1 MIFTAPLQT
10 PEPSV
15 NYTRVLARDDDA
27 GVTNKSLVGLLCVFF
42 GYLVVVMAVAYV
54 VVSLGWLLRGRPG
67 TLAEFASYAMHYEY
81 PEGLLGSHL
90 GLATMTLICFGV
102 VYWIHR
108 VPPRWLVSVQPGMR
122 WRYLLA
128 CLLVACVALNAI
140 YWLSRIGQPF
150 QPDLPSNASLW
161 FSSILIASPLQ
172 AAGEEFVFRGYLM
185 QSVGTFARSPWV
197 SVAFSAAIFAMMHG
211 SQNLPLFVDRLGFGL
226 LAGGLVVLT
235 GGLEA
240 AIAAHVIN
248 NVFSFGYATLT
259 GTLTQAHAISV
270 SSWTTTGWDLAAY
283 AITFAGCWFVGKK
296 MNVARKTPNFVSGA
310 KTV

>member
-108 VPPRWLVSVQPGMR
+108 VPPRWLV
-122 WRYLLA
+122 
-128 CLLVACVALNAI
+128 
-140 YWLSRIGQPF
+140 
-150 QPDLPSNASLW
+150 
-161 FSSILIASPLQ
+161 
-172 AAGEEFVFRGYLM
+172 
-185 QSVGTFARSPWV
+185 
-197 SVAFSAAIFAMMHG
+197 
-211 SQNLPLFVDRLGFGL
+211 
-226 LAGGLVVLT
+226 
-235 GGLEA
+235 
-240 AIAAHVIN
+240 
-248 NVFSFGYATLT
+248 
-259 GTLTQAHAISV
+259 
-270 SSWTTTGWDLAAY
+270 
-283 AITFAGCWFVGKK
+283 
-296 MNVARKTPNFVSGA
+296 
-310 KTV
+310 